1 MSQPLLDVDPVCFRA
16 CFPGGQCLII
26 TTVLDHVM
34 YGNLSQRQQILETLN
49 RDGLTAAVEEE
60 IRAVCRQL
68 LASPEYPS
76 TVHQRLTTILV
87 SPDDRHPVL
96 TPTGSDQPPACTLVV
111 AVNPEG
117 ALDQVWDGVVSR
129 LHQFEVF
136 TDRRRSRMVPPRRS
150 RRLSIMPEP
159 AAAEPAAAATSR
171 PRAAGRGSRSSRVT
185 SPARRPAEPRAA
197 PQPSA
202 KRGRG
207 AGGSGSSTSSSRL
220 PTRTAAVGGAA
231 PARKKAASPASSVR
245 TTSTTSSRRSTAV
258 RSSRRSVAVSPPV
271 LVATR
276 RQTRRSKPAA
286 SPPVLSPAKQQVAR
300 ATRGARSPSFA
311 RDIRV
316 RTLEGASGEMT
327 DFSMP
332 EDMTGHKSQFLEE
345 LMMDATVMLET
356 PGLLKRFSKKLKE
369 PTPKPKSPAKPAPRP
384 KSPAKPAQ
392 KSKSPAKSPPRS
404 AQSTVTQRG
413 RQSGV
418 AKRTRSESRS
428 PSATPPKKP
437 RAAVAD
443 RGSAKV
449 SAPATVGRS
458 PPRSVTR
465 GRPSMSSVRK
475 SLSASLADVP
485 MAASS
490 PASPVLRVHTPAAA
504 RASAKRSQ
512 TVTEVSQTVTEALQT
527 VTQSAAVTAGQTPK
541 PSVDSP
547 DRPTRSKALLE
558 ARSSIRRRPAGQ
570 PPPEDQVTAS
580 PNLKPARDAA
590 AAALSRAYVALARS
604 EAKQKDLFRSRV
616 SGVAAVA
623 SPALAQLSAEHTS
636 KKIDTDETSAVN
648 AGTKTTAERQLADSV
663 VSEQPP
669 AKPVPDAPTAD
680 PAPSR
685 SDASEP
691 VFASPAGRGTPRGQL
706 APRSSVRRAPASA
719 LRRVLD
725 RAPDSAARSDVRR
738 VLRRPSPPPLDRAA
752 GGDSPLV
759 EAPLTRS
766 RRAKL
771 TAELSPP
778 VDGIAAAN
786 NVEVDGAKPPPPAA
800 VTALSDEKDGYDEPR
815 RRSRLRTTC
824 LMLLLLVVVV
834 VAVLWLGRAQLPAEQ
849 RNQLEQLQ
857 RTVQAQSQ
865 QLEQLVRRQ
874 LEAARGWL
882 DRVPAL
888 AAGGQ

>member
-1 MSQPLLDVDPVCFRA
+1 
-16 CFPGGQCLII
+16 
-26 TTVLDHVM
+26 
-34 YGNLSQRQQILETLN
+34 
-49 RDGLTAAVEEE
+49 
-60 IRAVCRQL
+60 
-68 LASPEYPS
+68 
-76 TVHQRLTTILV
+76 
-87 SPDDRHPVL
+87 
-96 TPTGSDQPPACTLVV
+96 
-111 AVNPEG
+111 
-117 ALDQVWDGVVSR
+117 
-129 LHQFEVF
+129 
-136 TDRRRSRMVPPRRS
+136 MVPPRRS

-197 PQPSA
+197 PQPAA

-231 PARKKAASPASSVR
+231 PAWKKAASPASSVR

-286 SPPVLSPAKQQVAR
+286 SPPVLSPAKQQIAR

-369 PTPKPKSPAKPAPRP
+369 PTPKPKSPAKPAPKP
-384 KSPAKPAQ
+384 KSPAK
-392 KSKSPAKSPPRS
+392 SLPRS
-404 AQSTVTQRG
+404 ARSTVTQRG

-449 SAPATVGRS
+449 SAPATVDRS

-465 GRPSMSSVRK
+465 SRPSMSSVRK

-490 PASPVLRVHTPAAA
+490 PASPVLRVHTPATA

-512 TVTEVSQTVTEALQT
+512 TVTEVSQTVT
-527 VTQSAAVTAGQTPK
+527 QSAAGTTGQTPK

-570 PPPEDQVTAS
+570 PPPEDGLTAS

-623 SPALAQLSAEHTS
+623 SPALAQLSAEHTT
-636 KKIDTDETSAVN
+636 KHIDVDETPAVN
-648 AGTKTTAERQLADSV
+648 AGTKTAAERQLADPV
-663 VSEQPP
+663 IPEQPP
-669 AKPVPDAPTAD
+669 AKPVPQEPAAD

-685 SDASEP
+685 SDAPEP

-857 RTVQAQSQ
+857 RSVQAQSQ

-874 LEAARGWL
+874 LQAARGWL

>member
-16 CFPGGQCLII
+16 CFPGGECLII

-34 YGNLSQRQQILETLN
+34 YGNLSQRQQILKALN

-60 IRAVCRQL
+60 IRVVCRQL

-87 SPDDRHPVL
+87 SPVDRHPVP

-159 AAAEPAAAATSR
+159 AAAEPAATSR

-197 PQPSA
+197 PQPAA

-258 RSSRRSVAVSPPV
+258 RSRRRSVAVSPPV

-332 EDMTGHKSQFLEE
+332 ENMTGHKSQFLEE

-369 PTPKPKSPAKPAPRP
+369 PTPKPKSPAKPAP
-384 KSPAKPAQ
+384 KSMSPAKPAP
-392 KSKSPAKSPPRS
+392 KPKSPAKSPPRS
-404 AQSTVTQRG
+404 ARSTVTQRG
-413 RQSGV
+413 RQSSV
-418 AKRTRSESRS
+418 TKRTRSESRS

-437 RAAVAD
+437 RAAAAD

-449 SAPATVGRS
+449 SAPATADRS

-465 GRPSMSSVRK
+465 GRPSLSSVRK

-512 TVTEVSQTVTEALQT
+512 TVTEASQT
-527 VTQSAAVTAGQTPK
+527 VTQSAAGTTGQTPK

-570 PPPEDQVTAS
+570 PPQEDEVTAS

-616 SGVAAVA
+616 SSVAAVA

-636 KKIDTDETSAVN
+636 KKIDTDDTPSVN
-648 AGTKTTAERQLADSV
+648 AGTKTAAERQLADPV
-663 VSEQPP
+663 IPEQPP
-669 AKPVPDAPTAD
+669 AKPVPDAPAAD

-685 SDASEP
+685 SDAPEP

-786 NVEVDGAKPPPPAA
+786 NVNVDGAKPPPPAA
-800 VTALSDEKDGYDEPR
+800 VTALSDEKDGYDKPR

-834 VAVLWLGRAQLPAEQ
+834 VAVLWLGRAQLPADQ

-857 RTVQAQSQ
+857 RSVQAQSQ

-874 LEAARGWL
+874 LQAARGWL